1 MIEWIST
8 NGFWL
13 ALSLFLIGGVVS
25 AFIDIRGRTPHTA
38 SLIAHIGAAAGSL
51 VALFF
56 GVTHFMSGTPF
67 VVNIPI
73 SMSLASNILT
83 LRIDVLSALFISI
96 ISFVSLAASIFGI
109 GYQKQFYGIYRVGF
123 FGCLFNIF
131 IASMLVVVS
140 ANHAFLF
147 LAAWEIMAV
156 SSYGLVVFENRHK
169 ENIKAGTLYILMTQF
184 GTVFLFAAFIFLHHF
199 AGSWD
204 FDAFRTA
211 APSIPPIMQ
220 NVILALALV
229 GFATKAGVIPL
240 HIWLPEAHP
249 AAPSHVSAIMSGVMI
264 KTAIFMIIRFFFDF
278 VPVPTIYWG
287 LILLGLG
294 AVSSI
299 LGVLYALSEHDIK
312 RLLAY
317 HSVENI
323 GIILLGVGAS
333 LVFFVSGIPT
343 LGIIALA
350 AALYHTLNHA
360 LFKALLFLSAGSV
373 VHATGTR
380 NMEEYG
386 GLIKLMPWTAF
397 FFLIGAVAI
406 SGLPPFNGFVS
417 EWLTFQSLF
426 AGIASL
432 SLTAKLVFLAGAA
445 SLSFTG
451 GLAAACFVK
460 AFGVTF
466 LARPR
471 SHEAREAHESESSM
485 QFGMVLLSI
494 AIVMCGIFASTVAP
508 ILAYAA
514 ANLVGIPSAVPVV
527 SPFTGLAIS
536 GVASLSMIIIAAML
550 ALAILVT
557 FIMTSFFG
565 RKQKEVIAR
574 TWDCGADLSPRM
586 EITSTGFA
594 RSLMVMF
601 RDVLRPMKNVSTE
614 HDPETARYFESSRT
628 VELGLHDVYD
638 SYLYRP
644 AMRTIDYISHHT
656 RKIQSGDLNLY
667 LLYMFLTTIILLVIA
682 LHV

>member
-1 MIEWIST
+1 MVFFVF
-8 NGFWL
+8 G
-13 ALSLFLIGGVVS
+13 A
-25 AFIDIRGRTPHTA
+25 
-38 SLIAHIGAAAGSL
+38 IGAALADLSGRHPRQASFIAHTFAALGSL
-51 VALFF
+51 TTLLFGLTHLLSGIVFTTQAPVA
-56 GVTHFMSGTPF
+56 MQ
-67 VVNIPI
+67 
-73 SMSLASNILT
+73 LAPDILT
-83 LRIDVLSALFISI
+83 FRVDVLSAFFISI
-96 ISFVSLAASIFGI
+96 ISFVSLAASVYGI
-109 GYQKQFYGIYRVGF
+109 GYQKQFYGVYRLGF
-123 FGCLFNIF
+123 FGFLYNMF
-131 IASMLVVVS
+131 IASMLVVVT
-140 ANHAFLF
+140 ANHALLF

-156 SSYGLVVFENRHK
+156 TSYGLVVFENRHK
-169 ENIKAGTLYILMTQF
+169 ENVRAGTLYILMTQF
-184 GTVFLFAAFIFLHHF
+184 GTVFLFAAFLFLHHF
-199 AGSWD
+199 AGSWS
-204 FDAFRTA
+204 FDAMRSVAHT
-211 APSIPPIMQ
+211 IPVVMQ
-220 NVILALALV
+220 NVILALALM

-278 VPVPTIYWG
+278 VPVPTLYWG

-294 AVSSI
+294 AISSI

-333 LVFFVSGIPT
+333 LVFFVSGAPT

-373 VHATGTR
+373 VHATKTR

-386 GLIKLMPWTAF
+386 GLIKAMPWTAF

-432 SLTAKLVFLAGAA
+432 ALVAKLVFLAGVA
-445 SLSFTG
+445 SLAFTG

-466 LARPR
+466 LARAR
-471 SHEAREAHESESSM
+471 SHESMNAHESDASM
-485 QFGMVLLSI
+485 HFGMTLL
-494 AIVMCGIFASTVAP
+494 AIVIVLCGLFASTIAP
-508 ILAYAA
+508 ALAYVA
-514 ANLVGIPSAVPVV
+514 ANLLGVPGVVPYV
-527 SPFTGLAIS
+527 SPLTALGLG
-536 GVASLSMIIIAAML
+536 GVASLSMIIVAATL
-550 ALAILVT
+550 T
-557 FIMTSFFG
+557 FSIVLTFLITSFLA
-565 RKQKEVIAR
+565 RKQKETIAR
-574 TWDCGADLSPRM
+574 TWDCGADLTPRM
-586 EITSTGFA
+586 EITGTGFA

-601 RDVLRPMKNVSTE
+601 KGVLRPMKHVSLE
-614 HDPETARYFESSRT
+614 HDAETSRYFESSRT
-628 VELGLHDVYD
+628 VELELHNVYD
-638 SYLYRP
+638 AYLYRP
-644 AMRTIDYISHHT
+644 AMRTVDYMSHHA
-656 RKIQSGDLNLY
+656 RKIHSGNLNMY